1 MEAEEAVRDIGVGR
15 VETKKK
21 ENAAA
26 AAVNNSNNEYAKFQ
40 ASAAMYM
47 RSVLFWDLTQRREII
62 LRLSCG

>member
-1 MEAEEAVRDIGVGR
+1 MEAEDAVRDIGVGR

-26 AAVNNSNNEYAKFQ
+26 AAVYDVNNSNNEYAKFQ

-47 RSVLFWDLTQRREII
+47 RSVLF
-62 LRLSCG
+62 